1 MELTIIVAI
10 IAFLAVTLLLVGL
23 LLFAKA
29 KLTSSGE
36 VTIDINGGEKV
47 ITTESGSTLLATLA
61 NNKVFLPSACG
72 GGGSCGMCKCQVI
85 EGGGDILPTETGFI
99 TRKMAK
105 EHWRLGCQVKV
116 KENLKIQVPEAVL
129 GVKKWECTVV
139 SNRNI
144 STFLKEFVVKLP
156 EGENLKFRSGG
167 YIQIDIPKYD
177 AIKFSDMDVDE
188 AYRADW
194 DKFKM
199 WDLVTTNP
207 EATFRAYSMA
217 NHPAEGNIIML
228 NIRIATPPFD
238 KATGGFMKV
247 NPGICSSYIF
257 SRKPGDKVTI
267 SGPYGEFFL
276 PDNLPDTQE
285 LIFIGGGAGM
295 APMRSHLMHLFK
307 TEKTKRPVSFWYG
320 ARALKEAPY
329 VDEFHAIE
337 KEFPNFKFN
346 LALDRPDPEADAAG
360 VKYTPGFVHNVLYEN
375 YLKNHQAPEDCIYLM
390 CGPPM
395 MIASVVKMLD
405 DHVAYIIGYEDG
417 TVRPNGRITRAEVAT
432 IFFRLLTD
440 DARQRNWSSEN
451 NFSDVSADKWYNNAV
466 STLCHMGVLG
476 GYSDGTFRPN
486 APITRAE
493 FAKIA
498 VSFAQT
504 NGSAVYSYFTDVKTT
519 DWFAPYVTT
528 AKDSGLIEGYSD
540 GSFKPENRITRA
552 EACAIV
558 NRVLGRK
565 PSKSHMKISGRI
577 DWPDCT
583 TADWF
588 YEAIM
593 EATNSHTYQ
602 MGKRVETWNDKLPQR
617 DWVALEKIWS
627 RANSR

>member
-10 IAFLAVTLLLVGL
+10 IAFLVVTLVLVGL

-177 AIKFSDMDVDE
+177 AIKFSDMDIDE

-228 NIRIATPPFD
+228 NIRIATPPWD
-238 KATGGFMKV
+238 RAAGAFMNV
-247 NPGICSSYIF
+247 NPGICSSYIY
-257 SRKPGDKVTI
+257 SLKPGDKITI
-267 SGPYGEFFL
+267 SGPYGEFFVK
-276 PDNLPDTQE
+276 DTPNE
-285 LIFIGGGAGM
+285 KMFIGGGAGM

-405 DHVAYIIGYEDG
+405 DLGV
-417 TVRPNGRITRAEVAT
+417 P
-432 IFFRLLTD
+432 
-440 DARQRNWSSEN
+440 SEN
-451 NFSDVSADKWYNNAV
+451 ILYDNF
-466 STLCHMGVLG
+466 
-476 GYSDGTFRPN
+476 
-486 APITRAE
+486 
-493 FAKIA
+493 
-498 VSFAQT
+498 
-504 NGSAVYSYFTDVKTT
+504 GS
-519 DWFAPYVTT
+519 
-528 AKDSGLIEGYSD
+528 
-540 GSFKPENRITRA
+540 
-552 EACAIV
+552 
-558 NRVLGRK
+558 
-565 PSKSHMKISGRI
+565 
-577 DWPDCT
+577 
-583 TADWF
+583 
-588 YEAIM
+588 
-593 EATNSHTYQ
+593 
-602 MGKRVETWNDKLPQR
+602 
-617 DWVALEKIWS
+617 
-627 RANSR
+627 